1 MTKMFL
7 RLLLAVTL
15 SFASL
20 APVVAQ
26 TNVAYSG
33 SGDPADCPDD
43 NSGGIGSVTM
53 ADGLRAS
60 RARCVTD
67 LDQFKIDLYKIG
79 ICRAAPDSTNPA
91 SDWSSKCAFILD
103 RTMALE
109 TELTKTSSVDIAS
122 YVDLSVLTE
131 GTYTHAV
138 LMIGNTMYSKMRK
151 QFAQTF
157 MGRTSVGSYCY
168 SIDGATFQDNHPTR
182 AELAT
187 ECVASEA
194 AMNSNGNHGYMART
208 QVNFNGSV
216 SKTAGDGANVF
227 LMADADTL
235 ATLSGSSS
243 DATRLAGVIEFDTSK
258 VITANTASV
267 NLGFQLTNQ
276 GQVQFSTSTDG
287 SGGRGECDATDRAA
301 ADSTATI
308 ACIKAMRNYGVGF
321 RFTVQ

>member
-1 MTKMFL
+1 MTKLVFQ
-7 RLLLAVTL
+7 LLLLFTL
-15 SFASL
+15 L
-20 APVVAQ
+20 LGIAPNAIAQ

-33 SGDPADCPDD
+33 SGDPVDCQDD
-43 NSGGIGSVTM
+43 NSGGIGDVTV
-53 ADGLRAS
+53 ADGTRAS

-79 ICRAAPDSTNPA
+79 ICRSAPDTTNPA
-91 SDWSSKCAFILD
+91 SDWSSKCAFILN
-103 RTMALE
+103 RTTALE
-109 TELTKTSSVDIAS
+109 TELTATTSVDIAS

-151 QFAQTF
+151 QFADTF

-168 SIDGATFQDNHPTR
+168 SIDGATWQGPHPTR
-182 AELAT
+182 VQLAT

-194 AMNSNGNHGYMART
+194 VMNSNGNHGYMARE

-216 SKTAGDGANVF
+216 SKTAGDGANVY
-227 LMADADTL
+227 LMADASTL

-243 DATRLAGVIEFDTSK
+243 NATRLAGVIAFDISK
-258 VITANTASV
+258 VITANTTSV
-267 NLGFQLTNQ
+267 NLGFQLTGQ
-276 GQVQFSTSTDG
+276 GQVHFSTS
-287 SGGRGECDATDRAA
+287 SSSSGECDATDRSA
-301 ADSTATI
+301 ADSTSTT

>member
-1 MTKMFL
+1 MTMMFL
-7 RLLLAVTL
+7 RLCLAILLTL
-15 SFASL
+15 TGTA
-20 APVVAQ
+20 AVVAQ
-26 TNVAYSG
+26 TNVYYSG
-33 SGDPADCPDD
+33 SGDPVDCPDD
-43 NSGGIGSVTM
+43 NSGGVSAITV
-53 ADGLRAS
+53 ADLTDS
-60 RARCVTD
+60 KFARCVTD

-103 RTMALE
+103 RTTALE
-109 TELTKTSSVDIAS
+109 TELTATTSVDIAS

-151 QFAQTF
+151 QFADTF

-168 SIDGATFQDNHPTR
+168 SIDGATYEGRHPTR

-194 AMNSNGNHGYMART
+194 VMNSNGNHGYMARE
-208 QVNFNGSV
+208 QVNFSGSV

-276 GQVQFSTSTDG
+276 GQVQFSTSSS
-287 SGGRGECDATDRAA
+287 SGGECKETDRDS
-301 ADSTATI
+301 ADSTSTT
-308 ACIKAMRNYGVGF
+308 ACINAMRNYGVGF

>member
-1 MTKMFL
+1 MIMMFS
-7 RLLLAVTL
+7 RLCLAILLSLSGTAAVM
-15 SFASL
+15 
-20 APVVAQ
+20 AQ

-33 SGDPADCPDD
+33 SGDPVDCPVD
-43 NSGGIGSVTM
+43 NSGGISAITV
-53 ADGLRAS
+53 ADGTRAS
-60 RARCVTD
+60 RAKCVTD

-103 RTMALE
+103 RTTALE
-109 TELTKTSSVDIAS
+109 TELTATTSVDIAS

-151 QFAQTF
+151 QFADTF

-168 SIDGATFQDNHPTR
+168 SIDGATYEGRHPTR

-194 AMNSNGNHGYMART
+194 VMNSNGNHGYMARE
-208 QVNFNGSV
+208 QVNFSGSV

-276 GQVQFSTSTDG
+276 GQVQFSTSSS
-287 SGGRGECDATDRAA
+287 SGGECKETDRDS
-301 ADSTATI
+301 ADSTSTT
-308 ACIKAMRNYGVGF
+308 ACINAMRNYGVGF

>member
-1 MTKMFL
+1 MIRMFS
-7 RLLLAVTL
+7 RLCLAILLSSTGTVAVM
-15 SFASL
+15 
-20 APVVAQ
+20 AQ

-33 SGDPADCPDD
+33 SGDPVDCPDD
-43 NSGGIGSVTM
+43 NSGGISAVTV
-53 ADGLRAS
+53 ADGTRAS

-79 ICRAAPDSTNPA
+79 ICRSAPDTTNPA

-103 RTMALE
+103 RTTALE
-109 TELTKTSSVDIAS
+109 TELAATTSVDIAS

-151 QFAQTF
+151 QFADTF

-168 SIDGATFQDNHPTR
+168 SINGATWQGPHPTR
-182 AELAT
+182 AQLAT

-194 AMNSNGNHGYMART
+194 VMNSNGNHGYMARE

-216 SKTAGDGANVF
+216 SKTAGDGANVY
-227 LMADADTL
+227 LMADANTL

-243 DATRLAGVIEFDTSK
+243 NATRLAGVIAFDTSK
-258 VITANTASV
+258 VITANTTSV
-267 NLGFQLTNQ
+267 NLGFQLTGQ
-276 GQVQFSTSTDG
+276 GQVHFSTS
-287 SGGRGECDATDRAA
+287 SSSSGECDATDRSA
-301 ADSTATI
+301 ADSTSTT